1 MALKRLTTAEMVQIT
16 GPWIEATS
24 KAKTALLGKPLLAAL
39 VPQIEAA
46 HAALHGAQGTPDD
59 PKLETLKGEAATLD
73 QKHDTI
79 IRGVHMVLSGLA
91 LLAANEDAANKILA
105 VRDFLLP
112 DGLSAIQGT
121 YRAEAGAAELLATR
135 LAADASTAGA
145 LKDIPVHGKS
155 VNDFVESWIATAR
168 ELGKNED
175 ARAQLA
181 PSAGP
186 SDGAKLVEA
195 RNLWIRT
202 VNGVV
207 AMGQLAGLDA
217 DADRLIFSPLRDA
230 EKTADRRIKAPAD
243 APGTPP
249 TTGPGI

>member
-16 GPWIEATS
+16 GPWIEPTS
-24 KAKTALLGKPLLAAL
+24 KAKTAMLGKPLLAAL

-46 HAALHGAQGTPDD
+46 HAALHGAQGSPDN
-59 PKLETLKGEAATLD
+59 PKLETLKGEAAALD

-91 LLAANEDAANKILA
+91 LLAADDEAANKILA
-105 VRDFLLP
+105 VRDFLVP
-112 DGLSAIQGT
+112 DGLAGIQAS

-135 LAADASTAGA
+135 LAADPAVVGA
-145 LKDIPVHGKS
+145 TKDIPVHGKS
-155 VNDFVESWIATAR
+155 VHDFVETWIATAR
-168 ELGKNED
+168 DLGKNED
-175 ARAQLA
+175 ERAQLA

-207 AMGQLAGLDA
+207 AMGALAGLDA
-217 DADRLIFSPLRDA
+217 EADRMIFSPLRDA
-230 EKTADRRIKAPAD
+230 EKTADRRIKAPAE
-243 APGTPP
+243 PPVTTPA
-249 TTGPGI
+249 GPGI